1 MGFVGSRHRDSWC
14 HYQCQTQCRPGPSGL
29 LGPQQWLAPYRPVQ
43 SHREMWFRL
52 GAVDSRSP
60 WHRFGLVAR
69 REETHA
75 HGRHY
80 RLLFQFEWSYP
91 DDGKFHQGLILCSP
105 QYVRLLV
112 ARIVERQSVVG
123 VTLPRTYRFPLQE
136 GDLQD
141 VLSWIGLLR
150 SRPRSPSRRL
160 VTVRSEHY
168 QPHNRIVTETSTLIS
183 RSERHTYCM
192 ISFSIQDQS
201 FRKAL

>member
-1 MGFVGSRHRDSWC
+1 MG
-14 HYQCQTQCRPGPSGL
+14 
-29 LGPQQWLAPYRPVQ
+29 
-43 SHREMWFRL
+43 EMWFRL

-60 WHRFGLVAR
+60 WHRSRLFPG

-91 DDGKFHQGLILCSP
+91 DDGKFHQGLILRPP

-141 VLSWIGLLR
+141 LLR
-150 SRPRSPSRRL
+150 CLPSSPIQTTISLKTVCHRSFETLTS
-160 VTVRSEHY
+160 Y
-168 QPHNRIVTETSTLIS
+168 RIVTETSTLIS
-183 RSERHTYCM
+183 
-192 ISFSIQDQS
+192 
-201 FRKAL
+201 